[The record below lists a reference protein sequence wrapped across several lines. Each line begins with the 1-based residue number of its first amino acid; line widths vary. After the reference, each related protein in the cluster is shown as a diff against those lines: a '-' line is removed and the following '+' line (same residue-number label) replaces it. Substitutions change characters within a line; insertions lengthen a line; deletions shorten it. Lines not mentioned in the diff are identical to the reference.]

1 MIKFG
6 FFTLIGILRKLCV
19 TPALIVVDF
28 VRRVGYYFIIVFIL
42 VNSNLISVSFSSFS
56 LRKSIVLLRTSTF
69 DDYIKTMNSYV
80 NFDLYK

>member
-6 FFTLIGILRKLCV
+6 FFKLIGIPRKLCV
-19 TPALIVVDF
+19 TPVLIVVDF
-28 VRRVGYYFIIVFIL
+28 VRCVGYYFIIVFIL

-80 NFDLYK
+80 NFDLHK